1 MLPAPIVPF
10 PEDRDCLY
18 KALGEGLVRWQYI
31 ETAFYLI
38 ALALTGMEQKT
49 CSLMFFHIKSAENK
63 LSLIDRLIFTN
74 IKQAERT
81 KHWTPISKSI
91 AGAIK
96 FRNSL
101 AHFEYFILT
110 DENFKAIRPKTKF
123 RYALSS
129 HHLDYYAGRS
139 GTVKVLSVEST
150 IHNSNELRQLTYQLI
165 YFLVDHIPHLER
177 LTASLE
183 PRLLHWLDQ
192 FRKNPRPPGFE
203 PPRKSSR
210 PKQTFG

>member
-1 MLPAPIVPF
+1 
-10 PEDRDCLY
+10 
-18 KALGEGLVRWQYI
+18 
-31 ETAFYLI
+31 
-38 ALALTGMEQKT
+38 
-49 CSLMFFHIKSAENK
+49 MFFHIKSAENK
-63 LSLIDRLIFTN
+63 LSLVERLISN
-74 IKQAERT
+74 IKEAERI
-81 KHWTPISKSI
+81 KHWTPISRNI
-91 AGAIK
+91 AGSIK

-101 AHFEYFILT
+101 AHFEVFILT
-110 DENFKAIRPKTKF
+110 DENLKAIRPKTKF

-139 GTVKVLSVEST
+139 GTVKVLSVES
-150 IHNSNELRQLTYQLI
+150 ISHNSNELCTLTYQLI

-183 PRLLHWLDQ
+183 PRLLNWLDQ

-210 PKQTFG
+210 PKQTSG